1 MERIAHFLLTLAL
14 TAGSLAPAWGQEL
27 NCKVTVNADQI
38 QGTNKSVFETL
49 QKSLTEFMNDRR
61 WTDYE
66 YQTAERID
74 CSILLLVNTYSGSTF
89 SAELQVQASRPVY
102 NSTYKTPIFS
112 YNDKN
117 LVFSYNENDPLSFDE
132 TSFGN
137 NLTEVLAFYALVIIG
152 TDNDSFSRLGGTAC
166 FRRAENIVNQAQS
179 TSETGWRAFEDT
191 RNRYALISNL
201 LDEMVKPY
209 REFFYEYHRL
219 GLDEMCISAEKSRAK
234 IAEGL
239 PALKNVYKARPS
251 VIIVS
256 EFVETKVDELVNIF
270 SKGTSEERKNAYE
283 VLSYIA
289 PTMQNK
295 LSALK

>member
-1 MERIAHFLLTLAL
+1 MNRLRHILGCLFLLTNLLA
-14 TAGSLAPAWGQEL
+14 AQAQEL

-61 WTDYE
+61 WTEYE
-66 YQTAERID
+66 YQTHERID
-74 CSILLLVNTYSGSTF
+74 CSMLILVNSYSGNTF
-89 SAELQVQASRPVY
+89 SAELQVQANRPVF
-102 NSTYKTPIFS
+102 NSNYKTPIFS

-132 TSFGN
+132 TTFGN

-152 TDNDSFSRLGGTAC
+152 TDNDSFSRLGGTPC

-179 TSETGWRAFEDT
+179 TSESGWRAFEDNQ
-191 RNRYALISNL
+191 NRYALINNL
-201 LDEMVKPY
+201 LDDVVRPF

-219 GLDEMCISAEKSRAK
+219 GLDEMGISPDKSRTK

-239 PALKNVYKARPS
+239 PVLKSVYKSRPS

-256 EFVETKVDELVNIF
+256 EFVETKIDEIVNIF
-270 SKGTSEERKNAYE
+270 SKGSPEERKTAYE
-283 VLSYIA
+283 ILNYIA

-295 LSALK
+295 TAALK